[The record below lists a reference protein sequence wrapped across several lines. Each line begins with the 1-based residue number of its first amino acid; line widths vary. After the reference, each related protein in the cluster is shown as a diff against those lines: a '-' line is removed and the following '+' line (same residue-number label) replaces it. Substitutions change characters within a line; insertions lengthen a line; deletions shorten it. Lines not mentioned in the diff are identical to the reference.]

1 MKTFFPSHTEK
12 PTPKFN
18 HNNNF
23 NIHNIINELNYNKPN
38 FGMCEVFLSEGSNSL
53 LSKSSGM
60 ISPGGASPRFKC
72 RKKNSKIDKEP
83 IYKCHKCGKKY
94 RWKSTLRRHEHFE
107 CGDKAP
113 LHSCPYCS
121 YKSKQRGNLGV
132 HVRKHH
138 GHLPQLE
145 NLRRRSLECLWKT
158 TAEGG
163 GNSSS
168 NNNLYEDE
176 GDIDEDDEEEEE
188 NYSSD
193 DNESSDVRSKYQNLL
208 NYYINVLFQRR
219 KENF

>member
-1 MKTFFPSHTEK
+1 
-12 PTPKFN
+12 
-18 HNNNF
+18 
-23 NIHNIINELNYNKPN
+23 
-38 FGMCEVFLSEGSNSL
+38 MCEVFLSEGSNSL
-53 LSKSSGM
+53 ISKSSGM
-60 ISPGGASPRFKC
+60 ISPGGISPRFKC

-145 NLRRRSLECLWKT
+145 NLRRRSLECLWK
-158 TAEGG
+158 
-163 GNSSS
+163 SS
-168 NNNLYEDE
+168 NVASNSGAATSSNSLNRYESDDDE
-176 GDIDEDDEEEEE
+176 RDEDDDDYEEEEE
-188 NYSSD
+188 NFSSD

-208 NYYINVLFQRR
+208 NYYINVLFQRT